1 MATSP
6 LRVGIVG
13 AGSSGVYLAHLLSRF
28 NVDIT
33 LFERS
38 SYPRAEGCGILLVS
52 SGMEALFEGDAGLCS
67 AIVDSGAI
75 ARTYEF
81 RNMRDRLVNSHIAE
95 YKGDEQPSV
104 LVHRGKILDALLDR
118 LDPSCLLTNAKLVNT
133 TQTDADI
140 TAHFADGSTWTG
152 DVLVGADGIFS
163 TVREAVVPNVR
174 PRYLGDVVWRGIV
187 PDTEFCRD
195 GNFIVYMRSRGVY
208 ANFFD
213 LGGGY
218 THWGFF
224 IEKEQTGDDRAR
236 STPQDVSMPAEE
248 LAKIP
253 DAPRTIIEG
262 TNPADIKCR
271 FSYDLD
277 MLPCIRNGR
286 IILIGDA
293 AHAKSPTRARGM
305 TSGLEDALSLSRYI
319 AESTPD
325 AIQQSLADFQSERL
339 PINHEY
345 QRSSREISRKVGRKR
360 PLPGAA
366 MATKTAISRSME

>member
-1 MATSP
+1 MATFP

-28 NVDIT
+28 NVDVT

-52 SGMEALFEGDAGLCS
+52 SGIEALFKGDARLCS
-67 AIVDSGAI
+67 AIVNSGEV

-81 RNMRDRLVNSHIAE
+81 RNMRDRLVNAQVAE
-95 YKGDEQPSV
+95 YEEDEQPSI
-104 LVHRGKILDALLDR
+104 LLHRGKVLEALLDR
-118 LDPSCLLTNAKLVNT
+118 LDPSCLQTNAKLVTT
-133 TQTDADI
+133 TQTDTDI
-140 TAHFADGSTWTG
+140 TAHFADGRQWTG

-163 TVREAVVPNVR
+163 TVRESVVPNVR

-187 PDTEFCRD
+187 PDSEFCCD

-224 IEKEQTGDDRAR
+224 IEKEQMGADCNR
-236 STPQDVSMPAEE
+236 SVPVDVSMPAEE

-253 DAPRTIIEG
+253 DAPRRIIES
-262 TNPADIKCR
+262 TDPADIKCR

-286 IILIGDA
+286 IVLIGDA

-325 AIQQSLADFQSERL
+325 AIQQSLIDFQAERL

-366 MATKTAISRSME
+366 MATKTAIARALE

>member
-1 MATSP
+1 MATSR
-6 LRVGIVG
+6 LRVGIIG

-28 NVDIT
+28 NINVT

-38 SYPRAEGCGILLVS
+38 AYPRAEGCGILLVS
-52 SGMEALFEGDAGLCS
+52 SGMEALFKGDERLCS
-67 AIVDSGAI
+67 SIVNSGAV
-75 ARTYEF
+75 ARRYEF
-81 RNMRDRLVNSHIAE
+81 RNMRDRVVNTHIAE
-95 YKGDEQPSV
+95 YEQDEHPSV
-104 LVHRGKILDALLDR
+104 LVHRGKILEALLALLDS
-118 LDPSCLLTNAKLVNT
+118 SCLQTNAQLVSV
-133 TQTDADI
+133 TQTDADV
-140 TAHFADGSTWTG
+140 TAHFADGRRWTG
-152 DVLVGADGIFS
+152 DVLIGADGIFS
-163 TVREAVVPNVR
+163 TVRESIVPNVR

-187 PDTEFCRD
+187 PDTEFCQD

-224 IEKEQTGDDRAR
+224 IEQEQSGDDCDR
-236 STPQDVSMPAEE
+236 SVPLDVSLPVEE

-253 DAPRTIIEG
+253 DAPRRIIEG
-262 TNPADIKCR
+262 TNPTDIKCR

-277 MLPCIRNGR
+277 MLPSICNNR
-286 IILIGDA
+286 IVLIGDA

-305 TSGLEDALSLSRYI
+305 TSGLEDALSLARYI
-319 AESTPD
+319 VESTPD
-325 AIQQSLADFQSERL
+325 AIQQSLLDFQSERL

-360 PLPGAA
+360 PLPGSA
-366 MATKTAISRSME
+366 MATKTAISQALE